1 MTSKYHNASMV
12 DVATAIV
19 DRLIDNYEGKGEFI
33 DEFYELSELIG
44 KAIAQSEHFSRIEEI
59 ATENGVVESDYFEGE
74 E

>member
-59 ATENGVVESDYFEGE
+59 AMTNGVIEEDYFEGE
-74 E
+74 

>member
-12 DVATAIV
+12 DVATALV

-44 KAIAQSEHFSRIEEI
+44 EAIGNSPNFARIEEI
-59 ATENGVVESDYFEGE
+59 AMNNGVIEDDYFQGE
-74 E
+74 